1 MCHLC
6 FGVLG
11 LIKVKGKI
19 VHFLFVYFRSR
30 VGGRREDGQENETSL
45 LHKGK
50 CESGH
55 SAKVPLTRGSL
66 DRHVVAS
73 DRIDPRLWNTT
84 VCSSSLPCG
93 SPTVTKST
101 QIIAAGLLAGLLC
114 TEHC

>member
-1 MCHLC
+1 MAEE
-6 FGVLG
+6 
-11 LIKVKGKI
+11 
-19 VHFLFVYFRSR
+19 
-30 VGGRREDGQENETSL
+30 GRMGRKMRPPSYTKES
-45 LHKGK
+45 
-50 CESGH
+50 ESGH
-55 SAKVPLTRGSL
+55 SAKVPLTRESL

-73 DRIDPRLWNTT
+73 DRVDPGLWNTT